1 MKVKF
6 LYLLL
11 LWTVV
16 LSTSCKKHDYA
27 EGALSPLT
35 FMEAVRS
42 LYNGSDVAL
51 NKENL
56 TGASQLVGVVISN
69 PEGGNAPEGL
79 LVIQNTRRQKTRG
92 ISLALST
99 ASSYKSGDSIMVT
112 IEGGVLKKVNGVLQ
126 ISGLSDASIKKI
138 SSGNKVNVQS
148 VSSYSI
154 NLKPGDYESTMVM
167 VKSGTINPLPLPTT
181 TFLGNKTIVNGAD
194 SIIMHTEPTAS
205 FANEA
210 LPATANFAGILL
222 AGQNSSGAV
231 MMQIW
236 PRFTEDITARTAPPD
251 PNGPGL
257 GKFPVLISGFVA
269 DAKGADG
276 NYEYAQLLATK
287 DIDFEK
293 NPMSLVMCTNAGAAT
308 PNPAAPPGAG
318 WATGGGRTYKF
329 NLSYGSVKKGEFFYV
344 GGSNKRINGAN
355 STNISDSKWIR
366 AIAYVTNDGDGFG
379 SASGGLLPNSGNA
392 GGIAL
397 FEGTNITET
406 SIPADVVFF
415 GGTGKTTIFDAVT
428 NKGYRIMDNDHYH
441 LKDLASATDQPF
453 LFQGTNTYIAPHQT
467 VTDMGYFV
475 KLGGKFDTAKK
486 TWETPRDCVFY
497 LMNQNSIVSEIEG
510 GGDVTILSN

>member
-11 LWTVV
+11 CWTIV
-16 LSTSCKKHDYA
+16 LIAGCKKHDYA
-27 EGALSPLT
+27 EGTLSPLT
-35 FMEAVRS
+35 FMENVRN

-56 TGASQLVGVVISN
+56 TGATQLTGVVISN
-69 PEGGNAPEGL
+69 PDGGNAPEGL
-79 LVIQNTRRQKTRG
+79 LIMQSTRRQKTRG

-99 ASSYKSGDSIMVT
+99 ASSYKAGDSIVVT
-112 IEGGVLKKVNGVLQ
+112 IEGGVLKKLNGALQ
-126 ISGLSDASIKKI
+126 ISGLSDASIRKI

-148 VSSYSI
+148 ASSYSI
-154 NLKPGDYESTMVM
+154 NLKPGDYESTLVM

-181 TFLGNKTIVNGAD
+181 TFEGNRTIVNGAD
-194 SIIMHTEPTAS
+194 SIIMHTEAKAS
-205 FANEA
+205 FAKEA
-210 LPATANFAGILL
+210 LPATANFAGIVL
-222 AGQNSSGAV
+222 ATQNSSGAT

-236 PRFTEDITARTAPPD
+236 PRSTEDITERIAPPD

-276 NYEYAQLLATK
+276 NYEYVQLLATK
-287 DIDFEK
+287 DINFEK
-293 NPMSLVMCTNAGAAT
+293 SPMSLIMCTNGGGAT
-308 PNPAAPPGAG
+308 PNPGAAPGAG

-329 NLSYGSVKKGEFFYV
+329 NLSTGSVKKGEFFYV

-397 FEGTNITET
+397 FEGTNVTEA
-406 SIPADVVFF
+406 SVPSDVVFF
-415 GGTGKTTIFDAVT
+415 GGTGKTTMFDATT
-428 NKGYRIMDNDHYH
+428 NKGYRIMDNDHYNM
-441 LKDLASATDQPF
+441 KDATSATDQPF
-453 LFQGTNTYIAPHQT
+453 IFQGTNTYIIPHPT
-467 VTDMGYFV
+467 VADAGYFI
-475 KLGGKFDTAKK
+475 KLGGKFNATKK
-486 TWETPRDCVFY
+486 TWETPRAWVFY
-497 LMNQNSIVSEIEG
+497 LMTQSSVVTEIESA
-510 GGDVTILSN
+510 DVTTLSN